1 MFSNNVQDNMVGNNN
16 LSNNRREIILFNMLH
31 QKSFSNFLMRKKRG
45 EDDLSKMIINS
56 LSLADSG
63 VYDIDRIINQNTG
76 VIQSIWHNYSTESII
91 NTCGHKQQLKDTASY
106 PIRYF
111 QNTYK
116 INGFGQLQDI
126 PHEEAIKQGEL
137 TLGNEYDAKGE
148 EMAFLN

>member
-1 MFSNNVQDNMVGNNN
+1 MVGNNN

-31 QKSFSNFLMRKKRG
+31 QKSFCNFLMKNKRG

-63 VYDIDRIINQNTG
+63 ENNIDRINIQNTG

-91 NTCGHKQQLKDTASY
+91 NTCGHKQLFKDAVSY

-111 QNTYK
+111 LNTDK
-116 INGFGQLQDI
+116 INGFGQVQDT
-126 PHEEAIKQGEL
+126 PYQETMKEGGL
-137 TLGNEYDAKGE
+137 MMGNEYDAKGE

>member
-1 MFSNNVQDNMVGNNN
+1 MFSNNVQDNMVGNNI

-31 QKSFSNFLMRKKRG
+31 QKSFCNFLMKKKKS
-45 EDDLSKMIINS
+45 EDDISLMTINS

-63 VYDIDRIINQNTG
+63 ENNIDRINIQNTG
-76 VIQSIWHNYSTESII
+76 VIQSIRHNYSTESII

-116 INGFGQLQDI
+116 INGFGQLQNT
-126 PHEEAIKQGEL
+126 PLEEAMKQGVQAW
-137 TLGNEYDAKGE
+137 GNEFDAKRE
-148 EMAFLN
+148 EMTFLN